1 VLTDAII
8 DGEIEGDDG
17 SMPELP
23 EVEITRRAIAPFLEG
38 EKVSVVVARTERLR
52 LPLPASLIEE
62 LPGQI
67 IHKLE
72 RRAKYL
78 LLRTDGGSVLI
89 HLGMSGSLHV
99 VPSATPP
106 AKHDHLDLILETG
119 MLLRLA
125 DPRRFGL
132 ALWTKEDPLD
142 HPLLKVIGPEPL
154 EEGFN
159 GDYLFQKS
167 RGRRVAVK
175 ELVMDGH
182 VVAGLGNIYA
192 SEALFRAGIHP
203 AACAGVISRERYRR
217 LVNSIRIVLN
227 EAIAQGEVTLGGCQ
241 ESKGN
246 PGYFPI
252 RLDIYGRDGEQCN
265 RCGAVI
271 QLIRQ
276 GGRSSFFCKRCQR

>member
-1 VLTDAII
+1 
-8 DGEIEGDDG
+8 
-17 SMPELP
+17 MPELP

-38 EKVSVVVARTERLR
+38 KKVIGVVAREVRLR
-52 LPLPASLIEE
+52 IPVSAPLIEE
-62 LPGQI
+62 LPGHT

-89 HLGMSGSLHV
+89 HLGMSGSLHI
-99 VPSATPP
+99 VPSVTPP
-106 AKHDHLDLILETG
+106 AKHNHLDLILETG

-125 DPRRFGL
+125 DPRRFGM
-132 ALWTKEDPLD
+132 ALWTKGYPLD

-154 EEGFN
+154 EDGFN
-159 GDYLFQKS
+159 GDYLFHKS

-175 ELVMDGH
+175 QYIMNGRIL
-182 VVAGLGNIYA
+182 AGLGNIYA

-203 AACAGVISRERYRR
+203 AACAGVISRKRYRR
-217 LVNSIRIVLN
+217 LADSVRIVLN
-227 EAIAQGEVTLGGCQ
+227 EAIAQGEETLGACQ
-241 ESKGN
+241 YSKGN

-252 RLDIYGRDGEQCN
+252 ELDIYGRDGEQCN
-265 RCGAVI
+265 RCGDVI

>member
-1 VLTDAII
+1 VLGEAIL
-8 DGEIEGDDG
+8 DREIEGGIG

-23 EVEITRRAIAPFLEG
+23 EVEITRRTIAPHLEG
-38 EKVSVVVARTERLR
+38 KKVIAVVAREVRLR
-52 LPLPASLIEE
+52 IPVSGPLIEE
-62 LPGQI
+62 LPGHTI
-67 IHKLE
+67 LKVE

-89 HLGMSGSLHV
+89 HLGMSGKLNV
-99 VPSATPP
+99 VPAATHP

-125 DPRRFGL
+125 DSRRFGL
-132 ALWTKEDPLD
+132 ALWTKGDPLD
-142 HPLLKVIGPEPL
+142 HPLLKRVGPEPL

-175 ELVMDGH
+175 QYIMDARIL
-182 VVAGLGNIYA
+182 AGLGNIYA
-192 SEALFRAGIHP
+192 SEALFRAGILP

-217 LVNSIRIVLN
+217 LADSVREVLN
-227 EAIAQGEVTLGGCQ
+227 EAIAQGEETLGRFQ
-241 ESKGN
+241 DREGN

-252 RLDIYGRDGEQCN
+252 KLDVYGRDGDPCH

-276 GGRSSFFCKRCQR
+276 GGRSSCFCRRCQR

>member
-1 VLTDAII
+1 
-8 DGEIEGDDG
+8 
-17 SMPELP
+17 MPELP

-38 EKVSVVVARTERLR
+38 KKVSAVVARTERLR
-52 LPLPASLIEE
+52 FPVPAPLSEE
-62 LPGQI
+62 LPGHTI
-67 IHKLE
+67 LKLE

-119 MLLRLA
+119 MLLRLT

-132 ALWTKEDPLD
+132 VLWTKGDPLD
-142 HPLLKVIGPEPL
+142 HPLLKGIGPEPL
-154 EEGFN
+154 EDGFN

-175 ELVMDGH
+175 QYIMDGRIL
-182 VVAGLGNIYA
+182 AGLGNIYA

-203 AACAGVISRERYRR
+203 VISAGEISRNRYRR
-217 LVNSIRIVLN
+217 LADSIRDVLN
-227 EAIAQGEVTLGGCQ
+227 EAIAQGEDTLGGFQ
-241 ESKGN
+241 DREGN

-252 RLDIYGRDGEQCN
+252 WLDIYGREGEQCN

-276 GGRSSFFCKRCQR
+276 GGRSSCFCGRCQR